1 MSKEAIR
8 LTQLSKSAGW
18 AAKIGPETLAQV
30 LGKIPKIKDEKLI
43 VGLDKADDAAVYK
56 LNDEQY
62 IIQTMDFFTPIVD
75 NAYDFGQIA
84 AANAL
89 SDVYA
94 MGGEPILA
102 LNIVC
107 FPKNLDLTYLEDI
120 LKGGSDKVIES
131 KALLAGGHSVEDDE
145 PKYGLSVC
153 GLVSPENLLTNS
165 NAKPG
170 DILVLT
176 KPIGTG
182 IINTAIKNGKADRES
197 ELEAVKVMKT
207 LNKDAKEMALKL
219 KANACTDIT
228 GFGLL
233 GHCIEMAENSEV
245 TFEINIKDVPIINK
259 TREYA
264 ELGLIP
270 GGAFKNRK
278 YFSNK
283 IYANKFLQELESD
296 IFFDPQTSG
305 GLLISI
311 PKENINKIREFS
323 ADYKIIGKAV
333 EKKDRVIKLL
343 WGNYEWFI

>member
-1 MSKEAIR
+1 M
-8 LTQLSKSAGW
+8 
-18 AAKIGPETLAQV
+18 
-30 LGKIPKIKDEKLI
+30 GKIPKIKDEKLI

-56 LNDEQY
+56 LNDNQY

-120 LKGGSDKVIES
+120 LKGGADKVIES
-131 KALLAGGHSVEDDE
+131 NALLAGGHSVEDDE

-165 NAKPG
+165 NAKVG

-176 KPIGTG
+176 KPLGTG
-182 IINTAIKNGKADRES
+182 IINTAIKNGKADKES
-197 ELEAVKVMKT
+197 EQEAVKVMKT
-207 LNKDAKEMALKL
+207 LNRDAKEMALEL

-245 TFEINIKDVPIINK
+245 SIEINIKDVPIINK
-259 TREYA
+259 TREYVA
-264 ELGLIP
+264 LGLVP

-278 YFSNK
+278 YFANK

-305 GLLISI
+305 GLLITI
-311 PKENINKIREFS
+311 PEDNINKINEFS
-323 ADYKIIGKAV
+323 TDYKIIGKV
-333 EKKDRVIKLL
+333 IEKEDRFIKLV
-343 WGNYEWFI
+343 